1 MVTDW
6 PLKILRRARRAFPH
20 PSIGCVCRKP
30 HPCWWNERIGYPGGM
45 IALILF
51 VLGILASPFKA
62 KSRLEA
68 ENAALRQRSR
78 VGGPYVPL
86 GAAAERFT
94 NGMSKMEPFDS
105 RRPATHVP
113 HGMVASSQPLAAQ
126 VGLQVLKEGGNAVD
140 AAIAVAAMVNVT

>member
-1 MVTDW
+1 
-6 PLKILRRARRAFPH
+6 
-20 PSIGCVCRKP
+20 
-30 HPCWWNERIGYPGGM
+30 M

-78 VGGPYVPL
+78 VGGLFVPL
-86 GAAAERFT
+86 GAAAERLT

-113 HGMVASSQPLAAQ
+113 HGMVASSQRSLPRS
-126 VGLQVLKEGGNAVD
+126 GCRF
-140 AAIAVAAMVNVT
+140 